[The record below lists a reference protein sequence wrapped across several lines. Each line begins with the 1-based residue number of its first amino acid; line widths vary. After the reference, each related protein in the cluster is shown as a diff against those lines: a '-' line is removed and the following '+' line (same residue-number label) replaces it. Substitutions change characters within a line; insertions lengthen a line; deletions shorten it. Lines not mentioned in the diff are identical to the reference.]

1 LNMGDDLEQ
10 PKVYADVSFLINFSM
25 DFMILWATAK
35 LSGTP
40 VKYKR
45 FMGVAILGGIYG
57 VAYLVPELS
66 FWYSLPIKIIF
77 SFLMIILALS
87 PRGWQ
92 EFKKNLINFYAVSF
106 CMAGATIAVSCLGGK
121 GNQGISFYY
130 WCLLGGIGCAIF
142 LGKQAG
148 KYLTQ
153 KILPALLKYRV
164 ELHFEKKTCTGEGF
178 LDTGNTLRDPITQRP
193 VVVAEYDLVKDCF
206 PDDCKAAIENY
217 DDENDVLQAL
227 SKSSWANR
235 LRLIPYTSIGQ
246 KNGLMVGFRCDAMV
260 VDPGQI
266 NLLYKN
272 LVVGVY
278 QDHLGAADS
287 YQLLIPAEIIQKV

>member
-1 LNMGDDLEQ
+1 LEQ

-40 VKYKR
+40 VKYRR
-45 FMGVAILGGIYG
+45 FTGVAILGGIYG

-77 SFLMIILALS
+77 SFLMIIVALS

-106 CMAGATIAVSCLGGK
+106 CMAGGTIAVSCLGGK
-121 GNQGISFYY
+121 DNQGLSFYY
-130 WCLLGGIGCAIF
+130 WCLLGGIGCALF

-148 KYLTQ
+148 KYLSQ

-164 ELHFEKKTCTGEGF
+164 ELHFGKKTCTGEGF
-178 LDTGNTLRDPITQRP
+178 LDTGNSLRDPLTQSP
-193 VVVAEYDLVKDCF
+193 VVVAEYDLVKECF
-206 PDDCKAAIENY
+206 PDDCKAAMENY
-217 DDENDVLQAL
+217 DDENEVLQAL
-227 SKSSWANR
+227 SNSSWANR

-260 VDPGQI
+260 VDPGKI
-266 NLLYKN
+266 NLLYRN
-272 LVVGVY
+272 MVVGIY
-278 QDHLGAADS
+278 LHQLGVVDR
-287 YQLLIPAEIIQKV
+287 YQLLIPAEILQKI